1 MNPPRVQFASL
12 RIAAGRLA
20 LYLTLF
26 ALILGAKL
34 LLIDR
39 YASDLPYWDQWD
51 AEGELLI
58 RPYLESRLTLAHFFQ
73 PHNEHRP
80 LFTRLLALG
89 LFMVNDHQWDAR
101 LQMVVN
107 AALHAACAL
116 LLLNLA
122 RRFLPSIGL
131 GLFVILTALFFA
143 MNVSWENTLAGF
155 QSQFYFVLLFTCL
168 HLGYTWLARPRS
180 LVWWLAPLAGV
191 ANLFSMASG
200 LLSAAAIVAV
210 TSLSAARNRRLTR
223 DDIFVLATNTL
234 LVGAGWMLKNEIP
247 GHAFLKAQ
255 DPGGWLDA
263 WLHQLAWPVVT
274 GNGPAWFAVIGLL
287 PPLVLLFFY
296 WRRQVDGPI
305 ALVLL
310 SLCVW
315 TVLQT
320 MAIAYARGGVE
331 HGYASRYADTLAFGV
346 LVNLLAL
353 AFVVTQ
359 VTGQRML
366 QVALVLLVLID
377 LGGLWRESI
386 GFNRANLQMQPELT
400 TARVTSVREYL
411 LHRPASFFRKTPW
424 NELPYPSAKQLA
436 YYLDKP
442 VIRAALPASVRPP
455 VALELDPLS
464 SCGFSPLSSPSP
476 AEQPPDG
483 FNAWAT
489 IPGGPASLQSKSFLT
504 DHTRITFFIKAE
516 PSAAPVRLQLIDSLA
531 RTYQPLGEIL
541 TTDGRYKRVNFKAPA
556 GSYRLELNK
565 TGPGRLIV
573 TQPYTDTPL
582 SHWTVKAA
590 QLGPWLLG
598 IGMLLG
604 VAAVVL
610 QTRVSAD
617 RPANGGSPTPA
628 A

>member
-1 MNPPRVQFASL
+1 MKPPRLQFALL
-12 RIAAGRLA
+12 RIPVGRLA
-20 LYLTLF
+20 LYLALF
-26 ALILGAKL
+26 ALILGGKL
-34 LLIDR
+34 LLIER

-58 RPYLESRLTLAHFFQ
+58 HPYMSGQLKSVHFFR

-80 LFTRLLALG
+80 LFTRVLALG
-89 LFMVNDHQWDAR
+89 LFVVNDHQWDAR

-107 AALHAACAL
+107 AALHATCAL
-116 LLLNLA
+116 LLLSLA
-122 RRFLPSIGL
+122 RRFLSSIGL

-168 HLGYTWLARPRS
+168 HLGCTWLARPRS
-180 LVWWLAPLAGV
+180 LAWWLAPLAGA

-200 LLSAAAIVAV
+200 LLSAAAILAI
-210 TSLSAARNRRLTR
+210 TCLAAARDRRLTR
-223 DDIFVLATNTL
+223 DNAFVLAANAL
-234 LVGAGWMLKNEIP
+234 LVGAGWLLKNEMP

-255 DPGGWLDA
+255 SAGGWMDA

-296 WRRQVDGPI
+296 WRRKVDGPI
-305 ALVLL
+305 ALILL

-353 AFVVTQ
+353 AFVATQ
-359 VTGQRML
+359 VTGQRKL
-366 QVALVLLVLID
+366 QVSLVLLVLID

-386 GFNRANLQMQPELT
+386 GFNRANLHMQPELT

-411 LHRPASFFRKTPW
+411 LHRPASFFQKTPW

-442 VIRAALPASVRPP
+442 DIRAALPASVRPP
-455 VALELDPLS
+455 IALELDPLTS
-464 SCGFSPLSSPSP
+464 HGFSPLSSPSP
-476 AEQPPDG
+476 VEQPPNG

-504 DHTRITFFIKAE
+504 NHTRITFFIKAE

-531 RTYQPLGEIL
+531 RTYQPLGEVL
-541 TTDGRYKRVNFKAPA
+541 TVDGHYKRVSFNAPA

-565 TGPGRLIV
+565 TGPGRLII

-598 IGMLLG
+598 IGVLLG
-604 VAAVVL
+604 VAALIL
-610 QTRVSAD
+610 QTQVHAD
-617 RPANGGSPTPA
+617 RPASRGSPTSA
-628 A
+628 D